1 MKNKYNDVAL
11 AVFRVGFSVM
21 MLTHGIPKFQMLFD
35 KPSGFPD
42 PLGIGSTPTLILAI
56 IGEVVAPILILI
68 GLKTR
73 IAAIPTILTMA
84 GAIFV
89 VHATDPLAVKEKA
102 ILYIIGFIAIAL
114 MGPGK
119 YSFDKK

>member
-1 MKNKYNDVAL
+1 
-11 AVFRVGFSVM
+11 
-21 MLTHGIPKFQMLFD
+21 MLFD
-35 KPSGFPD
+35 KPSVFPD
-42 PLGIGSTPTLILAI
+42 PLGIGSIPTLILAI
-56 IGEVVAPILILI
+56 IGEVVTPILILI

-102 ILYIIGFIAIAL
+102 ILYIIGFVAIAL